1 MTADQAA
8 YWDGKSETSQ
18 VVANGTYLY
27 LYKHQKDGD
36 SEVVFVLCLHV
47 ISPSG

>member
-36 SEVVFVLCLHV
+36 SEVVFVC
-47 ISPSG
+47 SFM